1 VDESNQQPDPFEAEL
16 AAFRPQPM
24 SPGLQSRIEGTLDEP
39 RPIWRIGAAV
49 IAFAVAACV
58 VIGIGLMS
66 VPGPKNGNGYVTS
79 GTRPSTPLQGNPLKI
94 ASPPSLM
101 DYQHAFAESTDAF
114 DALLARPAGS
124 GSAPVRA
131 FSFSSPDSINLN
143 NTGDQ
148 K

>member
-1 VDESNQQPDPFEAEL
+1 VGEPSNQHRDPLEAEL
-16 AAFRPQPM
+16 AAFRPQPT
-24 SPGLQSRIEGTLDEP
+24 SPELQSRIERTLDGP

-58 VIGIGLMS
+58 VIGIGVMS
-66 VPGPKNGNGYVTS
+66 APSSKSGKGYVTS
-79 GTRPSTPLQGNPLKI
+79 DTRPSIPLQGNTLKV

-101 DYQHAFAESTDAF
+101 DYQHAFAESSEAF

-131 FSFSSPDSINLN
+131 FSFSTPDSINLN
-143 NTGDQ
+143 NTGD
-148 K
+148 